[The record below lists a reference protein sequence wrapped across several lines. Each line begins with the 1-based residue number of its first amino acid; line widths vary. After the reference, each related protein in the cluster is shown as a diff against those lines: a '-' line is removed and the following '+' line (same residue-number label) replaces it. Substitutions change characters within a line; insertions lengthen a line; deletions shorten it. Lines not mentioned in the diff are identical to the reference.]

1 MVTKKEDEKE
11 WKRIL
16 LQCLDDLNKKEVL
29 RYDFTGFTGSLTL
42 EINLNQG
49 GITDLDVSIKRKYK

>member
-1 MVTKKEDEKE
+1 MATKKEDEKE
-11 WKRIL
+11 WKKTL
-16 LQCLDDLNKKEVL
+16 LRCFDDLNKKEVVK
-29 RYDFTGFTGSLTL
+29 YDFTGFTGSLIL